1 MACVADKI
9 LSAPCTP
16 VGSMGWWHKCP
27 TLTAS

>member
-1 MACVADKI
+1 MMACVADKI
-9 LSAPCTP
+9 LSAPYS